1 MSEDI
6 NVTNDDLGEAEQPD
20 GTKVAVGQFGP
31 GPNPA
36 DNIEIIRE
44 MVSAAS
50 ANGARLIVLPEYSQ
64 ALGGALGEWAAE
76 YAESLDGPFVDAM
89 TELADEF
96 SIAIVVGLLEK
107 DAAGDSEQSAK
118 PFNTTVAVLPG
129 AGVVARYR
137 KVHLYD
143 AYTGEESAWLQA
155 GDPAEA
161 PQTFVVDDLTVG
173 IQTCFDLR
181 FPETTRRLVDAGAQ
195 LIAVGAQWIAGPKKA
210 HHWVAL
216 TGARAIENLVYVAA
230 ADQVAPLAVGLSRVI
245 SPLGETLVDMGQD
258 VGVSI
263 ATVNAQTVTDARRNN
278 PALSLRR
285 YTVEPS

>member
-6 NVTNDDLGEAEQPD
+6 NVTNDDLGESEQPD

-36 DNIEIIRE
+36 DNIEIIRD

-50 ANGARLIVLPEYSQ
+50 ANGARLIVLPEYAQ
-64 ALGGALGEWAAE
+64 ALGGALGEWVAE
-76 YAESLDGPFVDAM
+76 YAEALEGPFVEAM

-107 DAAGDSEQSAK
+107 DGVNAK

-263 ATVNAQTVTDARRNN
+263 ATVHAQTVTDARRNN
-278 PALSLRR
+278 PALSFRR

>member
-1 MSEDI
+1 MS
-6 NVTNDDLGEAEQPD
+6 VTNDDLGESEQPD
-20 GTKVAVGQFGP
+20 GTKIAVGQFGP

-64 ALGGALGEWAAE
+64 ALGGPLGDWVAD
-76 YAESLDGPFVDAM
+76 YAETLEGPFVEAM

-107 DAAGDSEQSAK
+107 DTSNPK

-143 AYTGEESAWLQA
+143 AFTGEESAWLQA
-155 GDPAEA
+155 GDPAEP
-161 PQTFVVDDLTVG
+161 PQTFVVDDLIVG
-173 IQTCFDLR
+173 LQTCFDLR
-181 FPETTRRLVDAGAQ
+181 FPETTRRLVDAGAH
-195 LIAVGAQWIAGPKKA
+195 LIAVGAQWLAGPKKA
-210 HHWVAL
+210 HHWVSL

-258 VGVSI
+258 VGISM
-263 ATVNAQTVTDARRNN
+263 ATVNAEAVTDARRNN

-285 YTVEPS
+285 YTVVPH

>member
-1 MSEDI
+1 MSEDMS
-6 NVTNDDLGEAEQPD
+6 VTNDDLGESEQPD

-36 DNIEIIRE
+36 DNIDIIRE
-44 MVSAAS
+44 MVAAAS
-50 ANGARLIVLPEYSQ
+50 ENGARLIVLPEYSQ
-64 ALGGALGEWAAE
+64 ALGGVLGEWVAE
-76 YAESLDGPFVDAM
+76 YAEALEGPFVDAM
-89 TELADEF
+89 TELADEYD
-96 SIAIVVGLLEK
+96 IAIVVGLLE
-107 DAAGDSEQSAK
+107 AVAGQK

-143 AYTGEESAWLQA
+143 AYNGQESDWLQA

-161 PQTFVVDDLTVG
+161 PQTFVVDDVTVG

-181 FPETTRRLVDAGAQ
+181 FPESTRRLVDAGAQ
-195 LIAVGAQWIAGPKKA
+195 LVAVGAQWMAGPKKA

-258 VGVSI
+258 TGISI
-263 ATVNAQTVTDARRNN
+263 ATINAQVVTDARRNN

>member
-1 MSEDI
+1 MSEDMS
-6 NVTNDDLGEAEQPD
+6 VTNDDLGESEQPD

-36 DNIEIIRE
+36 DNIDIIRE
-44 MVSAAS
+44 MVAAAS

-76 YAESLDGPFVDAM
+76 YAEALDGPFVDAM
-89 TELADEF
+89 TELADEYD
-96 SIAIVVGLLEK
+96 IAIVVGLLE
-107 DAAGDSEQSAK
+107 AVAGQK

-143 AYTGEESAWLQA
+143 AYNGHESEWLQA

-161 PQTFVVDDLTVG
+161 PQTFVVDDMTVG

-181 FPETTRRLVDAGAQ
+181 FPEMTRRLVDAGAQ
-195 LIAVGAQWIAGPKKA
+195 LVAVGAQWMAGPKKA

-258 VGVSI
+258 TGISI

-285 YTVEPS
+285 FTVEPS